1 MKGSYLRSFDHT
13 DTNDD
18 DEATQLSLF
27 TTRST
32 QDANAPRTSPRPIGR
47 QAEIMELVAAGFSDK
62 EIAKQLGISHRT
74 VRTHL
79 EKYFRK
85 HGQNRR
91 TAAVAF
97 WVGQRTQL
105 GN

>member
-1 MKGSYLRSFDHT
+1 MPGNYLRSFGHA
-13 DTNDD
+13 NAND

-27 TTRST
+27 ATGATGDT
-32 QDANAPRTSPRPIGR
+32 DAVLKSPEPIGR
-47 QAEIMELVAAGFSDK
+47 QAQIMELVAAGFSDK
-62 EIAKQLGISHRT
+62 EIGKQLGISHRT

-97 WVGQRTQL
+97 WVGQRTDRR
-105 GN
+105 N